1 MDKSDTNRAL
11 LDKCLQIQTARDE
24 TRKNGDFFNIFKIL
38 GLSTNEVR
46 THSAFI
52 SELLDPMGI
61 HGQGEIFL
69 HEFLKIVELEK
80 LKFNKATVTKE
91 KYISIINDDY
101 TQGGNIDILIEFFTE
116 NVKSYIIKIENKIYA
131 ADQRNQLLRYYNYDE
146 KIPQSLF
153 YLTIFGRD
161 PDIISSQELIKDRD
175 YKTLSYNIN
184 ILKWLEAC
192 IILIKNKPIIANS
205 IEQYSQIIQFL
216 INKNHFMAVT
226 KNLLKNN
233 LDYLKIVK
241 EINDSF
247 NELINECCSEIREK
261 LDFGKLKDFY
271 IPNSDTT
278 IGNSKINY
286 VHSKYIF
293 KYKFDQDNVGFYYQ
307 FFAEEKE
314 NKEAIQHDSKKVFSD
329 ILRNYGFK
337 NSGVGI
343 GWKFPKKF
351 ENKTLEK
358 SEEILEA
365 IYSSERFD
373 NLIREIIEEFEN
385 DMIIFIGLV
394 KDK

>member
-1 MDKSDTNRAL
+1 MEKSVTIRNL
-11 LDKCLQIQTARDE
+11 MNECLEIQE
-24 TRKNGDFFNIFKIL
+24 EKEKLRKKGDFFNIFKIL

-61 HGQGEIFL
+61 HGQGESFL
-69 HEFLKIVELEK
+69 HEFLKIIGLEK
-80 LKFNKATVTKE
+80 LKFNTATVTRE
-91 KYISIINDDY
+91 KYISIIDEDY

-116 NVKSYIIKIENKIYA
+116 DVKSYIIKIENKIYA
-131 ADQRNQLLRYYNYDE
+131 ADQRNQLLRYYNYDD

-161 PDIISSQELIKDRD
+161 PDIISSQELIKDTH
-175 YKTLSYNIN
+175 YKTLSYESN
-184 ILKWLEAC
+184 ILKWLETC
-192 IILIKNKPIIANS
+192 INLIEDKPIIANS
-205 IEQYSQIIQFL
+205 IDQYSQIIKFL
-216 INKNHFMAVT
+216 INKNHFMAET
-226 KNLLKNN
+226 KNLLKEDLN
-233 LDYLKIVK
+233 YLKIVR

-247 NELINECCSEIREK
+247 NELINECCSEIRKK

-278 IGNSKINY
+278 NGHSKINY
-286 VHSKYIF
+286 EHSKYIF

-314 NKEAIQHDSKKVFSD
+314 NKEAIQLDSKKVFSD

-365 IYSSERFD
+365 IYSTESFD
-373 NLIREIIEEFEN
+373 NLIREIIAEFEN

>member
-1 MDKSDTNRAL
+1 MEKSEMITELMKD
-11 LDKCLQIQTARDE
+11 CLFIQKEKEISKA
-24 TRKNGDFFNIFKIL
+24 KGDFFNVFKIL

-52 SELLDPMGI
+52 SELLDPIGI
-61 HGQGEIFL
+61 HGQGKKFL
-69 HEFLKIVELEK
+69 DEFLKIVELEK
-80 LKFNKATVTKE
+80 LTINEATVTKE

-101 TQGGNIDILIEFFTE
+101 TQGGNIDILIEFFTG
-116 NVKSYIIKIENKIYA
+116 NVRSYIIKIENKIYA

-146 KIPQSLF
+146 ETPQSLF

-161 PDIISSQELIKDRD
+161 PDIISSQKLIKDIH
-175 YKTLSYNIN
+175 YKTLSYENN

-192 IILIKNKPIIANS
+192 IKLIEEKPIIAKS
-205 IEQYSQIIQFL
+205 IEQYSQIIKFL
-216 INKNHFMAVT
+216 INKNHFMAET
-226 KNLLKNN
+226 KNLLKDN

-247 NELINECCSEIREK
+247 NELIDECCSKIRRQLE
-261 LDFGKLKDFY
+261 FGKLKDFY

-278 IGNSKINY
+278 IWNSKNNY
-286 VHSKYIF
+286 EHSKYIF

-314 NKEAIQHDSKKVFSD
+314 NKEAIQNDSKKVFSD

-365 IYSSERFD
+365 INSTERFD
-373 NLIREIIEEFEN
+373 NLVREIIAEFEN

-394 KDK
+394 NDK